1 MNRRSK
7 ITRCPTT
14 LVIDK
19 KTWGETQ
26 GLVSIAMLVM
36 FCLSV
41 IANPL
46 QARSPKELRSL
57 SSEEVQKIEKAL
69 PEKATVKP
77 AQKRKLLVFWLC
89 EVFFH
94 KSIPVGNK
102 ALELMGEKTGA
113 YEAVFTNDYSVFT
126 KKKLKQFD
134 AVCFNNT
141 THLKFDPN
149 KTPERCNA
157 LIDFIKSGKGIVG
170 IHSATDNF
178 YDWPEGQEMMGGK
191 FTGHPWRSDGTWAIK
206 IDEPNHPLTA
216 AFEGKGF
223 KINDEIY
230 RTDPPLYSRDKQFV
244 LMSLDMSDVNTR
256 SVEGLKPSDMDT
268 GISWIKTYG
277 KGRLFYCSLG
287 HNDSVYWNPQVLQ
300 HILDGIQFALGDLL
314 VSAKA
319 EAVAGQVD
327 TKPKISSG
335 KVTKMKKLLK
345 KIKTYDWGQS
355 REALTEFS
363 DKVRDAYGK
372 EKKLKKIEDGLL
384 GVLNSDAT
392 RAGKQFA
399 CRQLSIIGTER
410 SIPTLAKMLPGEE
423 TSDMAR
429 YALERIP
436 DKAVDD
442 ALRDALPKAK
452 DKPKVGIINSLGE
465 RQDKKAVSAL
475 CELIYDSDAMVA
487 EASAAALGKI
497 ADSETT
503 KVLAQAKDKTS
514 GKLQLVVLDAYL
526 KCADKL
532 AAEGEKAQALTIYK
546 ELQKKN
552 YPEPIR
558 KAALRGML
566 DAAKEV

>member
-1 MNRRSK
+1 MNQRSK
-7 ITRCPTT
+7 IINIAL
-14 LVIDK
+14 LVI
-19 KTWGETQ
+19 
-26 GLVSIAMLVM
+26 L
-36 FCLSV
+36 CLSA
-41 IANPL
+41 ITNL
-46 QARSPKELRSL
+46 SQAKSPKELRSL
-57 SSEEVQKIEKAL
+57 TAEELQKIEKAL

-77 AQKRKLLVFWLC
+77 AQPRKLLVFWLC

-94 KSIPVGNK
+94 KSIPVCNK
-102 ALELMGEKTGA
+102 TLELMGEKTGA
-113 YEAVFTNDYSVFT
+113 YEVVITDDYSVFT
-126 KKKLKQFD
+126 EENLKQFD
-134 AVCFNNT
+134 AVCLNNT
-141 THLKFDPN
+141 THLMFDPN
-149 KTPERCNA
+149 KTPERCKA

-170 IHSATDNF
+170 IHAATDNF
-178 YDWPEGQEMMGGK
+178 YAWPEGQEMMGGK
-191 FTGHPWRSDGTWAIK
+191 FSGHPWRSDGTWAIK

-216 AFEGKGF
+216 AFGGKGF

-230 RTDPPLYSRDKQFV
+230 RTEPPLYSRDKQLV
-244 LMSLDMSDVNTR
+244 LMSLDMNDVNTR

-277 KGRLFYCSLG
+277 KGRLFYCALG

-319 EAVAGQVD
+319 EAVAGQAD
-327 TKPKISSG
+327 TKPMINSG
-335 KVTKMKKLLK
+335 KGLKMEELLE

-372 EKKLKKIEDGLL
+372 EAELKQIEDGLL

-410 SIPTLAKMLPGEE
+410 SIATLAKMLTGEE

-436 DKAVDD
+436 GEAVDD

-452 DKPKVGIINSLGE
+452 GKPKVGIINSLGE
-465 RQDKKAVSAL
+465 RRDKKAVGAL
-475 CELIYDSDAMVA
+475 SELVYDSDAMVA
-487 EASAAALGKI
+487 EAAAAALGKI
-497 ADSETT
+497 ADSEAT

-514 GKLQLVVLDAYL
+514 GKLQPVVLDAYL

-546 ELQKKN
+546 ELQKKD

-566 DAAKEV
+566 DAAKEG